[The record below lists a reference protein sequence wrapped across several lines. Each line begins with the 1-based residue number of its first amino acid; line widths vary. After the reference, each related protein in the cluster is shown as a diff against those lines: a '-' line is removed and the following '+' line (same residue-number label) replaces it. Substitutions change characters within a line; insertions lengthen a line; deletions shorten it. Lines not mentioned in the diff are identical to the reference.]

1 MFAHRITHVLLSLL
15 FNAVIIHGYLPSDF
29 MRTAMV
35 PIIKN
40 KTGDTSDKNN
50 FRPMALIT
58 AASKLF
64 EICILEVLEAYLLTY
79 DHQFGFKCKHSTD
92 MCIFTVKSLVKYYT
106 GQNTSVYTCLLDASK
121 AFDRVNHWTFF
132 CKIHRCSCPVIDSAR
147 FTILVSNATSL
158 Y

>member
-1 MFAHRITHVLLSLL
+1 
-15 FNAVIIHGYLPSDF
+15 

-79 DHQFGFKCKHSTD
+79 DHQFGFKSKHSTD
-92 MCIFTVKSLVKYYT
+92 MCIITVKSFVKYYT
-106 GQNTSVYTCLLDASK
+106 GQNT
-121 AFDRVNHWTFF
+121 
-132 CKIHRCSCPVIDSAR
+132 PVC
-147 FTILVSNATSL
+147 
-158 Y
+158 